1 MALNDIV
8 KKDLYTIPEMR
19 DIYTA
24 TKGSKWLTVIDL
36 KEAYYYIEN
45 EEKDKCKTEF
55 EFKGR
60 TYEWNG
66 MVMGYKNS
74 PMIMQRTMN
83 QIFDDMIGK
92 SVMIYLDDIIIFDRD
107 INEHKNNIEEV
118 IRRLERIIFG

>member
-1 MALNDIV
+1 MA
-8 KKDLYTIPEMR
+8 TM
-19 DIYTA
+19 
-24 TKGSKWLTVIDL
+24 GSKWLTVIDL

-45 EEKDKCKTEF
+45 EEKDKCKTAF

-66 MVMGYKNS
+66 NGYKNS
-74 PMIMQRTMN
+74 PMIMRRTMN

-107 INEHKNNIEEV
+107 INEHIV
-118 IRRLERIIFG
+118 RSFLSDISLFYHLPFSLS